1 MLTCASFAE
10 EKTGIFT
17 AVTATQITT
26 NLLAKYALWKAAAG
40 FAFHQVWLRCIP
52 LWLRY

>member
-1 MLTCASFAE
+1 MRASFAE

-26 NLLAKYALWKAAAG
+26 NLLAKYALWKVLQLVLPL
-40 FAFHQVWLRCIP
+40 HQVWLRCIP
-52 LWLRY
+52 LWLLY